1 MEMKNAKVNLLVV
14 VRKAKKRTTQR
25 SESSYY
31 MSFRIPFF
39 LVLGGSGFTSLS
51 KYGDNKKIIR
61 NPCSPLT
68 ISSVEPKLLQSCI
81 SRSQRLLLHIKNTPL
96 LKTEQNTGTRAYM
109 NLTHPVSRVSVV
121 VLQARRAV
129 SERSKCQR
137 QKAKLFL
144 SAARE
149 NDLRLGPVLAPLSL

>member
-1 MEMKNAKVNLLVV
+1 
-14 VRKAKKRTTQR
+14 
-25 SESSYY
+25 
-31 MSFRIPFF
+31 
-39 LVLGGSGFTSLS
+39 
-51 KYGDNKKIIR
+51 
-61 NPCSPLT
+61 
-68 ISSVEPKLLQSCI
+68 
-81 SRSQRLLLHIKNTPL
+81 
-96 LKTEQNTGTRAYM
+96 M

>member
-1 MEMKNAKVNLLVV
+1 MEVKNAKVNLLVV

-39 LVLGGSGFTSLS
+39 LGS
-51 KYGDNKKIIR
+51 R
-61 NPCSPLT
+61 WWW
-68 ISSVEPKLLQSCI
+68 V
-81 SRSQRLLLHIKNTPL
+81 QRR
-96 LKTEQNTGTRAYM
+96 EQNTGTRAYM

>member
-14 VRKAKKRTTQR
+14 VRKAKKRTTQLF
-25 SESSYY
+25 S
-31 MSFRIPFF
+31 
-39 LVLGGSGFTSLS
+39 LG
-51 KYGDNKKIIR
+51 
-61 NPCSPLT
+61 
-68 ISSVEPKLLQSCI
+68 
-81 SRSQRLLLHIKNTPL
+81 RSQVASKLYQSKSLLFQIKNTPL
-96 LKTEQNTGTRAYM
+96 LKVEQNTETRAYM
-109 NLTHPVSRVSVV
+109 NLTHPVSRASVV